1 MSTCLQIL
9 YKHAID
15 IVKKMNS
22 TKSTA
27 VLTGHLKKL
36 SYLDNTI
43 NIPYKSQGFCG
54 LRTYILIRKKN
65 TIENIKCVC

>member
-15 IVKKMNS
+15 IVKNELDQIYCR
-22 TKSTA
+22 
-27 VLTGHLKKL
+27 LTGHLKKL
-36 SYLDNTI
+36 SYLNNTI

-54 LRTYILIRKKN
+54 
-65 TIENIKCVC
+65 

>member
-1 MSTCLQIL
+1 
-9 YKHAID
+9 
-15 IVKKMNS
+15 MNL

-36 SYLDNTI
+36 SYLYNKI

-54 LRTYILIRKKN
+54 EEHIFLFEKN
-65 TIENIKCVC
+65 TIEYSNVYVI

>member
-1 MSTCLQIL
+1 MCLQIL

-36 SYLDNTI
+36 SYLNNTI
-43 NIPYKSQGFCG
+43 NIPYKSQSFCG
-54 LRTYILIRKKN
+54 
-65 TIENIKCVC
+65 